1 MLQEREALKR
11 AHKPAVL
18 VKIAPDLT
26 AQDKEDIASVV
37 GEVRQ
42 TDCFGDHSVT
52 WVSVSAVVRALNYGS
67 LRFDPA
73 AGGDLKAKNMN
84 LE

>member
-1 MLQEREALKR
+1 MLQERDALKV

-37 GEVRQ
+37 REVR
-42 TDCFGDHSVT
+42 
-52 WVSVSAVVRALNYGS
+52 VRAWGHPS
-67 LRFDPA
+67 QPVEA
-73 AGGDLKAKNMN
+73 T
-84 LE
+84 